1 MAIGQRPNVQA
12 ALRQRA
18 DADRT
23 SHGFSYVINSAF
35 PLRVDLPKLKVPESL
50 PSKSEKMPKPAVK
63 SFPSTLELTP
73 EEQEAQYVH
82 QVYDKI
88 APHFSQTRYK

>member
-1 MAIGQRPNVQA
+1 
-12 ALRQRA
+12 
-18 DADRT
+18 
-23 SHGFSYVINSAF
+23 
-35 PLRVDLPKLKVPESL
+35 
-50 PSKSEKMPKPAVK
+50 MPKPALK

-88 APHFSQTRYK
+88 APHFSQTRYKVRLPLILTSSSHIKKIPKNKNEES